1 MNDFDS
7 DSDSFGAGVLVLFLG
22 ACIFTFGFI
31 IGGAFGES
39 VGQKETAILTVNG
52 LNRIKEQLPPG
63 TKIANPFGDEDLKSL
78 GYDAQKIL
86 RLFN

>member
-1 MNDFDS
+1 MYND
-7 DSDSFGAGVLVLFLG
+7 DSFTGGVLLIVFLG
-22 ACIFTFGFI
+22 FVFGLGFCL
-31 IGGAFGES
+31 GGVVGES

-63 TKIANPFGDEDLKSL
+63 TKITNPFGDEDLKSL
-78 GYDAQKIL
+78 SYDAQKIL

>member
-1 MNDFDS
+1 MNNN
-7 DSDSFGAGVLVLFLG
+7 DSFTAGVLLIVFLG
-22 ACIFTFGFI
+22 FVFGLGFCL
-31 IGGAFGES
+31 GGVVGES

-78 GYDAQKIL
+78 SYDAQKIL

>member
-1 MNDFDS
+1 MYND
-7 DSDSFGAGVLVLFLG
+7 DSFTGGVLLTIFLG
-22 ACIFTFGFI
+22 VVFGLGVIF
-31 IGGAFGES
+31 GAAVGES

-78 GYDAQKIL
+78 SYDAQKIL

>member
-1 MNDFDS
+1 MNND
-7 DSDSFGAGVLVLFLG
+7 DSFTSGLLFTIFLG
-22 ACIFTFGFI
+22 FVFGMGFI
-31 IGGAFGES
+31 FGAAVGES

-63 TKIANPFGDEDLKSL
+63 TKITNPFGDEDLKSL
-78 GYDAQKIL
+78 SYDAQKIL

>member
-1 MNDFDS
+1 MNND
-7 DSDSFGAGVLVLFLG
+7 DSFTSGVLLIVFLAVVFG
-22 ACIFTFGFI
+22 LGFI
-31 IGGAFGES
+31 FGAAVGES

-63 TKIANPFGDEDLKSL
+63 TKITNPFTDDDLKSL

>member
-1 MNDFDS
+1 MNNDE
-7 DSDSFGAGVLVLFLG
+7 SFGLGMIVVLLSPVVFALG
-22 ACIFTFGFI
+22 ALMGS
-31 IGGAFGES
+31 IGGQSIGE
-39 VGQKETAILTVNG
+39 KETAIIAVKG

-63 TKIANPFGDEDLKSL
+63 TKITNPFTDEDLKSL

>member
-1 MNDFDS
+1 MNND
-7 DSDSFGAGVLVLFLG
+7 DSFASGMLLIVFLG
-22 ACIFTFGFI
+22 VVFGLGFCL
-31 IGGAFGES
+31 GGVVGES

-52 LNRIKEQLPPG
+52 LNRIKEQLPTG

-78 GYDAQKIL
+78 SYDAQKIL

>member
-1 MNDFDS
+1 MNND
-7 DSDSFGAGVLVLFLG
+7 DSFTSGLLFTIFLG
-22 ACIFTFGFI
+22 FVFGMGFI
-31 IGGAFGES
+31 FGAAVGES

-78 GYDAQKIL
+78 SYDAQKIL